1 MLEGKEMEVLA
12 DPHALDNMKIEDLP
26 EPTQYKGESDMP
38 TVSTYLRRKQASGKT
53 FHAREIY
60 LETYEWLKG
69 FGCEK
74 IVGRR
79 LIEQYAVC
87 VARWIACDEYISEKG
102 YLATHPTTGAAI
114 KTPFVE
120 MSQSYMKQAN
130 QVWYQMYQIVQA
142 NSSETVGGFIQAGD
156 TMEILLTS
164 GRPKT
169 G

>member
-1 MLEGKEMEVLA
+1 
-12 DPHALDNMKIEDLP
+12 
-26 EPTQYKGESDMP
+26 
-38 TVSTYLRRKQASGKT
+38 
-53 FHAREIY
+53 
-60 LETYEWLKG
+60 
-69 FGCEK
+69 
-74 IVGRR
+74 
-79 LIEQYAVC
+79 
-87 VARWIACDEYISEKG
+87 
-102 YLATHPTTGAAI
+102 LATHTTTGAAI